1 MNLIGALRREERK
14 LLTTQQEVAGR
25 LRGVV
30 AALHA
35 LNGHVPR
42 ALHNMPSEI
51 TISTGGHKLKGR
63 KLSAAHRRAIKIG
76 IAKAKAR
83 KAGRK

>member
-25 LRGVV
+25 LRGVL
-30 AALHA
+30 AAIHA

-42 ALHNMPSEI
+42 AISHMPSEI
-51 TISTGGHKLKGR
+51 STDRGSKLRGR
-63 KLSAAHRRAIKIG
+63 KLSAAHRRAIKLG
-76 IAKAKAR
+76 IQKAKAR
-83 KAGRK
+83 KAGAK